1 MPAIDYSVGSVD
13 NGAMRIVRGIL
24 DRLVLLAAVFAA
36 ACVPSFIAQYRQRLG
51 GRLDQARDDLAP
63 FQALANHQ
71 FGGSLAKLVDH
82 HLASRDATFHQ
93 EGLAVQAMIDAVA
106 RLRDALQSLDTDL
119 LHQCFYLLRHPDYG
133 LLESTWT
140 AFQPG
145 FTLTMQGV
153 LFSLGLGLIVW
164 LLFLGIWQGAIA
176 LARIG
181 GRAARDLMRRRL
193 ARRGAPRGG
202 GVT

>member
-1 MPAIDYSVGSVD
+1 
-13 NGAMRIVRGIL
+13 MRIVRGIL

-63 FQALANHQ
+63 FQALANRQ
-71 FGGSLAKLVDH
+71 FGGSLTKLVDH
-82 HLASRDATFHQ
+82 HLASRDTTFHQ
-93 EGLAVQAMIDAVA
+93 EGLAIQAMIDAVA
-106 RLRDALQSLDTDL
+106 RLRDALQALDADL
-119 LHQCFYLLRHPDYG
+119 VHQCLYLLRHPDYG
-133 LLESTWT
+133 LLESTWS

-153 LFSLGLGLIVW
+153 LFSLGLGLILW

-176 LARIG
+176 LARVG
-181 GRAARDLMRRRL
+181 GRAARNLMRRRL
-193 ARRGAPRGG
+193 ARSSAPRGG
-202 GVT
+202 GVI